1 MSFFFK
7 LGIIV
12 TIILGIIIIFNYFK
26 KLIVYLTEQFI
37 PYQSRKFY
45 SEVIKPDLS
54 FFDNN
59 LVVISG

>member
-54 FFDNN
+54 FF
-59 LVVISG
+59 